1 MSTGRKRLIPFQVYR
16 NAVEVRA
23 KAIERCVIIF
33 NTNRKDTRRT
43 AYKFLACDAF

>member
-1 MSTGRKRLIPFQVYR
+1 MSTGRKRLIPLQVNR
-16 NAVEVRA
+16 NVVEVRT
-23 KAIERCVIIF
+23 KAIERSIIIF